1 MLEKLT
7 GGAALFDF
15 LVVKMGLILRIIMSK
30 IVKTEMKGTGGGR
43 WCRRAEAKS
52 LSKVKRRSND
62 KEAIKEETTPEG
74 RLIEFEVNYTDR
86 ITGKLEVGGIVAPET
101 EIGKELK
108 AEVNWLLSHADLS
121 KPWSLVGSGLTKRS

>member
-1 MLEKLT
+1 
-7 GGAALFDF
+7 
-15 LVVKMGLILRIIMSK
+15 MSK

-62 KEAIKEETTPEG
+62 KEAIKEENPEG

-86 ITGKLEVGGIVAPET
+86 VTGGMETGGIVASES
-101 EIGKELK
+101 EIGAELK

>member
-1 MLEKLT
+1 
-7 GGAALFDF
+7 
-15 LVVKMGLILRIIMSK
+15 MSK

-62 KEAIKEETTPEG
+62 KEAIKEETASESKGP
-74 RLIEFEVNYTDR
+74 LIEFEINYTDR
-86 ITGKLEVGGIVAPET
+86 ITGKLEIGGIVAPET